1 MKGIRLLF
9 AVMLIP
15 LAFQA
20 VADTS
25 DTGGDTARA
34 AVRRDNST
42 ATVSLRQKSA
52 TQSVSTK
59 KTSRASAQNVTSDK
73 NVRSRATN
81 IIPRNNNVISDSN
94 RTSVNASEQKKISTR
109 TTKPVVQS
117 RTPVVKNQNT
127 RTSATT
133 SRSGTRIAQSPVS
146 RTQNT
151 RPTTSRSAM
160 ISRSAT
166 VGTHDIT
173 TRDFQSC
180 RSVFYDCM
188 DEFCANKDTTLK
200 RCACSSRVNE
210 FDSTKKQL
218 EKIEDKLLDFS
229 QRLLTVNMEREDA
242 EALFTPTEGELAYSD
257 NDRTKSKKMLD
268 EIAKKLNN
276 SFNDS
281 NFDQNLNAINLS
293 LDTDAAFDSIDSLM
307 GASTTTKTGTA
318 LYSAARPVCREMAA
332 EVCSE
337 SDLEIVES
345 GYQMSIEQDCNTVSK
360 SYATQMEQAQAKIKE
375 SGALLDMSRLDI
387 HQKRNSDD
395 VLTCK
400 SKMLEMLT
408 DSTVCGSDMQKC
420 LDISG
425 QYIDPTTGEAFLSA
439 NLSDLSKL
447 IIRPETNKT
456 WTNMPGNEKFVA
468 FLDGKKKFLEPAME
482 NCQDVSDYVWD
493 SFVEDALAQIKLA
506 QDKKLDDIRLSCT
519 TLMTQCLSD
528 AYDSIAE
535 FDSRA
540 LSTFGVM
547 ADKTANAMCEEVKTA
562 CTALIDTIGDTD
574 WSSGITE
581 IAADKSFET
590 ILSAC
595 REVGQQCIIRTCKS
609 AAGNFGLCTNVN
621 TSINRK
627 SIISYRACWDEVYD
641 CVASAGDAT
650 INQIMTNLGY
660 EESDKMVLYNK
671 LYGDN
676 IYFSWDDPNKDEGKS
691 SVFNHCHDIG
701 DESYKCA
708 LTEYLWGNCND
719 YNNDNINNNIITVD
733 DKSQESLLSWFARN
747 TGEKSCRD
755 TTCQEG
761 FRFYDGKCMDAKWF
775 DSFGNMCEKGL
786 FVVLD
791 GESPVTNCCVSD
803 TFIDMSGKE
812 KTEGCCVDG
821 VSGSF
826 VIGDVP
832 YGICLPDF
840 EYKAYYILTAQD
852 KGHLLCLSNATEPK
866 VESDT
871 LVCDGTFIWVEEMFG
886 APVLPTYSSVATDP
900 QGQKVSVF
908 YKNKQGAEIKDVV
921 YPGSDFG
928 TPVGVMIDYASY
940 K

>member
-9 AVMLIP
+9 AVMLMP

-25 DTGGDTARA
+25 DTGADTARA

-42 ATVSLRQKSA
+42 ATVSLRQKNA

-94 RTSVNASEQKKISTR
+94 RTSVNASEQKKVSAR

-133 SRSGTRIAQSPVS
+133 SRSGTRITQSPVS

-151 RPTTSRSAM
+151 RPTSSRSAM

-166 VGTHDIT
+166 VGTPDIT

-210 FDSTKKQL
+210 FDGTKKQL

-281 NFDQNLNAINLS
+281 NFDQSLNAINLS
-293 LDTDAAFDSIDSLM
+293 LNTDAAFDSVDSLM

-395 VLTCK
+395 ILTCK

-439 NLSDLSKL
+439 NLSDLAKL
-447 IIRPETNKT
+447 IVRPVENKT
-456 WTNMPGNEKFVA
+456 WTDMPGNEKFVA

-493 SFVEDALAQIKLA
+493 SFIEDALAQIKLA

-519 TLMTQCLSD
+519 TLTTQCLSD
-528 AYDSIAE
+528 AYDSITE
-535 FDSRA
+535 FDARA

-547 ADKTANAMCEEVKTA
+547 ADKTANAMCDEIHTA
-562 CTALIDTIGDTD
+562 CAALIDTIGDTD
-574 WSSGITE
+574 WSSGMTE

-590 ILSAC
+590 MLSTC
-595 REVGQQCIIRTCKS
+595 REIGQQCIIRTCKS
-609 AAGNFGLCTNVN
+609 VSGNFDLCKNIE
-621 TSINRK
+621 TSINRH
-627 SIISYRACWDEVYD
+627 SIISRRACWDEVYN
-641 CVASAGDAT
+641 CVVSAGDTT
-650 INQIMTNLGY
+650 INQIKTNLGY
-660 EESDKMVLYNK
+660 EGNAKMLYNK
-671 LYGDN
+671 LYGDRP
-676 IYFSWDDPNKDEGKS
+676 YGS
-691 SVFNHCHDIG
+691 HCLEDT
-701 DESYKCA
+701 SFKCA
-708 LTEYLWGNCND
+708 VTDFIWGNCD
-719 YNNDNINNNIITVD
+719 DNREKILDPI
-733 DKSQESLLSWFARN
+733 DKSQETLLSWFARN
-747 TGEKSCRD
+747 TGETSCRD
-755 TTCQEG
+755 TTCEEDE
-761 FRFYDGKCMDAKWF
+761 RFYINTCYPEEWF
-775 DSFGNMCEKGL
+775 DSFGYLCGEGIGKIQMTTGVTACCEKNIIVKG
-786 FVVLD
+786 
-791 GESPVTNCCVSD
+791 GAGSVSA
-803 TFIDMSGKE
+803 
-812 KTEGCCVDG
+812 CCVDG
-821 VSGSF
+821 FNNDDADVCVPDEQQSF
-826 VIGDVP
+826 IT
-832 YGICLPDF
+832 
-840 EYKAYYILTAQD
+840 ILTD
-852 KGHLLCLSNATEPK
+852 ETNGDLVCMTTKS
-866 VESDT
+866 ESGVNVDT
-871 LVCDGTFIWVEEMFG
+871 DNGVSVKCDGTLFWLDANKIPKPVSYAEEFEAQSG
-886 APVLPTYSSVATDP
+886 YDVDVYYYLNKEKHCDYYSFDCGS
-900 QGQKVSVF
+900 
-908 YKNKQGAEIKDVV
+908 DVV
-921 YPGSDFG
+921 
-928 TPVGVMIDYASY
+928 TGVFVDYKS
-940 K
+940 KTEQ

>member
-1 MKGIRLLF
+1 MKGIRLFF

-42 ATVSLRQKSA
+42 ATVSLRQKNA

-94 RTSVNASEQKKISTR
+94 RTSVNASEQKKVSAR

-117 RTPVVKNQNT
+117 RTPVVKNQIT

-151 RPTTSRSAM
+151 RPTSSRSAM

-166 VGTHDIT
+166 VGTPDIT

-210 FDSTKKQL
+210 FDGTKKQL

-293 LDTDAAFDSIDSLM
+293 LNTDAAFDSIDSLM

-395 VLTCK
+395 ILTCK

-439 NLSDLSKL
+439 NLSDLAKL
-447 IIRPETNKT
+447 IVRPVENKT
-456 WTNMPGNEKFVA
+456 WTDMPGNEKFVA

-493 SFVEDALAQIKLA
+493 SFIEDALAQIKLA

-519 TLMTQCLSD
+519 TLTTQCLSD
-528 AYDSIAE
+528 AYDSITE
-535 FDSRA
+535 FDARA

-547 ADKTANAMCEEVKTA
+547 ADKTANAMCDEIHTA
-562 CTALIDTIGDTD
+562 CAALIDTIGDTD
-574 WSSGITE
+574 WSSGMTE

-590 ILSAC
+590 MLSTC
-595 REVGQQCIIRTCKS
+595 REIGQQCIIRTCKS
-609 AAGNFGLCTNVN
+609 VSGNFDLCKNIE
-621 TSINRK
+621 TSINRH
-627 SIISYRACWDEVYD
+627 SIISRRACWDEVYN
-641 CVASAGDAT
+641 CVVSAGDTT
-650 INQIMTNLGY
+650 INQIKTNLGY
-660 EESDKMVLYNK
+660 EGNADMLYNK
-671 LYGDN
+671 LYGDRP
-676 IYFSWDDPNKDEGKS
+676 YGS
-691 SVFNHCHDIG
+691 HCLEDT
-701 DESYKCA
+701 SFKCA
-708 LTEYLWGNCND
+708 VTDFIWGNCD
-719 YNNDNINNNIITVD
+719 DNREKILDPI
-733 DKSQESLLSWFARN
+733 DKSQETLLSWFARN
-747 TGEKSCRD
+747 TGETSCRD
-755 TTCQEG
+755 TTCEEDEQ
-761 FRFYDGKCMDAKWF
+761 FHINTCYSKNWF
-775 DSFGNMCEKGL
+775 DSFGKFCGKDIGKIQMTTDVAACCETNIIVKGGAGSVSACCANGHEKADVCVPDEQQSFITILTDEKNGDLVCMTTNSESGVNVDTDNGVSVECDGTL
-786 FVVLD
+786 FWLD
-791 GESPVTNCCVSD
+791 ANKIPKTVSYTTPNGSP
-803 TFIDMSGKE
+803 SGYDVDVYYYLNKE
-812 KTEGCCVDG
+812 KT
-821 VSGSF
+821 
-826 VIGDVP
+826 
-832 YGICLPDF
+832 
-840 EYKAYYILTAQD
+840 
-852 KGHLLCLSNATEPK
+852 
-866 VESDT
+866 
-871 LVCDGTFIWVEEMFG
+871 CDY
-886 APVLPTYSSVATDP
+886 YSSDC
-900 QGQKVSVF
+900 GS
-908 YKNKQGAEIKDVV
+908 DVV
-921 YPGSDFG
+921 
-928 TPVGVMIDYASY
+928 TGVFVDYKS
-940 K
+940 KTEQ

>member
-9 AVMLIP
+9 AVMLMP

-117 RTPVVKNQNT
+117 RAPVVKNQNI

-133 SRSGTRIAQSPVS
+133 SRSGTRIAQSSVS

-151 RPTTSRSAM
+151 RPTSSRSAM

-166 VGTHDIT
+166 VGTPDIT
-173 TRDFQSC
+173 TRDFQKC

-268 EIAKKLNN
+268 EIAKKLNS

-281 NFDQNLNAINLS
+281 NFDQSLNAINLS
-293 LDTDAAFDSIDSLM
+293 LNTDAAFDSIDSLM

-395 VLTCK
+395 ILTCK

-425 QYIDPTTGEAFLSA
+425 QYIDPTTGEAFLSV

-456 WTNMPGNEKFVA
+456 WTDMPGNEKFVA

-519 TLMTQCLSD
+519 TLTTQCLSD
-528 AYDSIAE
+528 AYDSITE
-535 FDSRA
+535 FDARA

-562 CTALIDTIGDTD
+562 CAALIDTIGDTD

-581 IAADKSFET
+581 IAVDKSFET
-590 ILSAC
+590 MQSAC

-609 AAGNFGLCTNVN
+609 VSGNFDLCKNIE
-621 TSINRK
+621 TSINRH
-627 SIISYRACWDEVYD
+627 SIISRRACWDEVYN
-641 CVASAGDAT
+641 CVASAGDTT
-650 INQIMTNLGY
+650 INQIKTNLGY
-660 EESDKMVLYNK
+660 EGNANMLYKK
-671 LYGDN
+671 LYGDTPYN
-676 IYFSWDDPNKDEGKS
+676 P
-691 SVFNHCHDIG
+691 HCVEDT
-701 DESYKCA
+701 SFKCA
-708 LTEYLWGNCND
+708 VTDFIWGNC
-719 YNNDNINNNIITVD
+719 DNYRKKILDPI
-733 DKSQESLLSWFARN
+733 DKSQETLLSWFARN
-747 TGEKSCRD
+747 TGENSCRD
-755 TTCQEG
+755 TTCEENEQ
-761 FRFYDGKCMDAKWF
+761 FYINTCYSKDLF
-775 DSFGNMCEKGL
+775 DSFGEFC
-786 FVVLD
+786 
-791 GESPVTNCCVSD
+791 GEGIGKIQMTTDVTACCTKNVIAETTS
-803 TFIDMSGKE
+803 MSA
-812 KTEGCCVDG
+812 CCVDG
-821 VSGSF
+821 YKNA
-826 VIGDVP
+826 DMCVP
-832 YGICLPDF
+832 DGQQFFIT
-840 EYKAYYILTAQD
+840 ILTD
-852 KGHLLCLSNATEPK
+852 ETNG
-866 VESDT
+866 D
-871 LVCDGTFIWVEEMFG
+871 LVCMTTNLESGVNVDTGNG
-886 APVLPTYSSVATDP
+886 
-900 QGQKVSVF
+900 VSVECNGTLF
-908 YKNKQGAEIKDVV
+908 WLGANKIPKPVSYTTSNDSPSGYDVNVYYYLNEEKSCDYYSTDDGCNSGGVKGVFVDYKSKTEQ
-921 YPGSDFG
+921 
-928 TPVGVMIDYASY
+928 
-940 K
+940 

>member
-9 AVMLIP
+9 AVMLMP

-42 ATVSLRQKSA
+42 ATISLRQKSA

-94 RTSVNASEQKKISTR
+94 RTSVNASEQKKVSAR

-117 RTPVVKNQNT
+117 RTPVEKNQNT

-133 SRSGTRIAQSPVS
+133 SRSGTRIAQLPVS

-166 VGTHDIT
+166 VGTPDIT

-268 EIAKKLNN
+268 EIAKKLNS

-281 NFDQNLNAINLS
+281 NFDQSLNAINLS
-293 LDTDAAFDSIDSLM
+293 LNTDAAFDSIDSLM

-337 SDLEIVES
+337 SDLGIVES

-395 VLTCK
+395 ILTCK

-439 NLSDLSKL
+439 NLSNLSKL
-447 IIRPETNKT
+447 IVRPVENKT
-456 WTNMPGNEKFVA
+456 WTDMPGNEKFVT

-493 SFVEDALAQIKLA
+493 SFIEDALAQIKLA

-519 TLMTQCLSD
+519 TLTTQCLSD
-528 AYDSIAE
+528 AYDSITE
-535 FDSRA
+535 FDARA
-540 LSTFGVM
+540 LSTFGII
-547 ADKTANAMCEEVKTA
+547 ADKTANAMCDEIHTA
-562 CTALIDTIGDTD
+562 CAALIDTIGDTD
-574 WSSGITE
+574 WSTGMTE

-590 ILSAC
+590 MLSTC

-609 AAGNFGLCTNVN
+609 AAGNFDLCKDVH
-621 TSINRK
+621 TSINRH
-627 SIISYRACWDEVYD
+627 SIISRRACWNEVYN
-641 CVASAGDAT
+641 CVASADDAT

-660 EESDKMVLYNK
+660 ENNHDVLLNK
-671 LYGDN
+671 LYGN
-676 IYFSWDDPNKDEGKS
+676 NFTIPENERYCLQTQGP
-691 SVFNHCHDIG
+691 
-701 DESYKCA
+701 KCA
-708 LTEYLWGNCND
+708 LTEYLWGNCT
-719 YNNDNINNNIITVD
+719 YNNTNNN
-733 DKSQESLLSWFARN
+733 DKTILDPKPQETLLSWFARN
-747 TGEKSCRD
+747 TGETSCLD
-755 TTCQEG
+755 TTCPDGQK
-761 FRFYDGKCMDAKWF
+761 FYNNACYPKTDFTTDGAYCPEDDATYTRYN
-775 DSFGNMCEKGL
+775 DGN
-786 FVVLD
+786 
-791 GESPVTNCCVSD
+791 NCCKSTNFLSD
-803 TFIDMSGKE
+803 TICCGNSSGQIDDKDICTPSQSAEFTFIKEINTQSLYCLTEHKSDENKLSGN
-812 KTEGCCVDG
+812 G
-821 VSGSF
+821 
-826 VIGDVP
+826 
-832 YGICLPDF
+832 
-840 EYKAYYILTAQD
+840 
-852 KGHLLCLSNATEPK
+852 
-866 VESDT
+866 DT
-871 LVCDGTFIWVEEMFG
+871 LTCHGTYIIINPNDNLLVPK
-886 APVLPTYSSVATDP
+886 ALNYSDNHSTPTGYRIEHDELL
-900 QGQKVSVF
+900 
-908 YKNKQGAEIKDVV
+908 NKLEYIQQ
-921 YPGSDFG
+921 
-928 TPVGVMIDYASY
+928 
-940 K
+940 

>member
-9 AVMLIP
+9 AVMLMP

-25 DTGGDTARA
+25 DTGGDTVRA

-94 RTSVNASEQKKISTR
+94 RTSVNASEQKKVSAR

-117 RTPVVKNQNT
+117 RTPVEKNQNT

-133 SRSGTRIAQSPVS
+133 SRSVTRIAKSPVS

-166 VGTHDIT
+166 VGTSDIT

-268 EIAKKLNN
+268 EIAKKLNS

-281 NFDQNLNAINLS
+281 NFDQSLNAINLS
-293 LDTDAAFDSIDSLM
+293 LNTDAAFDSIDSLM

-337 SDLEIVES
+337 SDLGIVES

-395 VLTCK
+395 ILTCK

-439 NLSDLSKL
+439 NLSNLSKL
-447 IIRPETNKT
+447 IVRPVENKT
-456 WTNMPGNEKFVA
+456 WTDMPGNEKFVT

-493 SFVEDALAQIKLA
+493 SFIEDALAQIKLA

-519 TLMTQCLSD
+519 TLTTQCLSD
-528 AYDSIAE
+528 AYDSITE
-535 FDSRA
+535 FDARA
-540 LSTFGVM
+540 LSTFGII
-547 ADKTANAMCEEVKTA
+547 ADKTANAMCDEIHTA
-562 CTALIDTIGDTD
+562 CAALIDTIGDTD
-574 WSSGITE
+574 WSTGMTE

-590 ILSAC
+590 MLSTC

-609 AAGNFGLCTNVN
+609 AAGNFDLCKDVH
-621 TSINRK
+621 TSINRH
-627 SIISYRACWDEVYD
+627 SIISRRACWNEVYN
-641 CVASAGDAT
+641 CVASADDAT

-660 EESDKMVLYNK
+660 ENNHDVLLNK
-671 LYGDN
+671 LYGNNFTIPENERYCLQTDG
-676 IYFSWDDPNKDEGKS
+676 P
-691 SVFNHCHDIG
+691 
-701 DESYKCA
+701 KCA
-708 LTEYLWGNCND
+708 LTEYLWGNCTSNNTN
-719 YNNDNINNNIITVD
+719 NNDKTILD
-733 DKSQESLLSWFARN
+733 PKPQETLLSWFARN
-747 TGEKSCRD
+747 TGETSCRD
-755 TTCQEG
+755 TTCPDGQKFYNNACYPETDFTTDGAYCPEG
-761 FRFYDGKCMDAKWF
+761 NTYERYNDG
-775 DSFGNMCEKGL
+775 N
-786 FVVLD
+786 
-791 GESPVTNCCVSD
+791 NCCKSTNFLPNTLCCGD
-803 TFIDMSGKE
+803 SSGKINGKDICTPSQSAEFTFIKEINTQSLYCLTEHKSDENKLSG
-812 KTEGCCVDG
+812 DG
-821 VSGSF
+821 
-826 VIGDVP
+826 
-832 YGICLPDF
+832 
-840 EYKAYYILTAQD
+840 
-852 KGHLLCLSNATEPK
+852 
-866 VESDT
+866 DT
-871 LVCDGTFIWVEEMFG
+871 LTCHGTYIIINPNDNPLV
-886 APVLPTYSSVATDP
+886 PTALNYSNKYSTP
-900 QGQKVSVF
+900 TG
-908 YKNKQGAEIKDVV
+908 YKIELESNKLEYIQQ
-921 YPGSDFG
+921 
-928 TPVGVMIDYASY
+928 
-940 K
+940 